1 MQRQAATGVKVAA
14 ARWLLS
20 QRGNSVQSKA
30 SVWLGKQAVVQLLPL
45 VGAATS
51 AASAAPE
58 ALSAIERSGTP
69 VDPKAY
75 KPGMTLTSPVNGA
88 SPLAAPNQM
97 LPMDVSNFKPTLAGG
112 YVNPEMTPP
121 GLFTRLS
128 ATATR
133 LLRKSPLHRRFVTS
147 TPERLQWEQAVADYN
162 NPDPAAIA
170 RRARNNPA
178 LMNSMIN
185 RQYVDDTHLH
195 NAAQKAYNDAQVK
208 HREYLGSRY
217 TPPAAPTAAA
227 APTGAAAATSTGA
240 APAPAAGHTYMPR
253 YAAGYRT
260 APLRGLKQ

>member
-1 MQRQAATGVKVAA
+1 MRQLAVSVVKVSASRWLVARRQKMVQAKAA
-14 ARWLLS
+14 AWLD
-20 QRGNSVQSKA
+20 
-30 SVWLGKQAVVQLLPL
+30 KQAVAPLLPL
-45 VGAATS
+45 IGAASS

-58 ALSAIERSGTP
+58 ALSALERAGTP

-75 KPGMTLTSPVNGA
+75 TPGMTRTEPVAGVK
-88 SPLAAPNQM
+88 SLDAPQQM
-97 LPMDVSNFKPTLAGG
+97 MPMDVSNFKPTLAGG

-121 GLFTRLS
+121 GLWTRLN
-128 ATATR
+128 ATATTY
-133 LLRKSPLHRRFVTS
+133 LRKSPLHRRFVTS
-147 TPERLQWEQAVADYN
+147 TPERMQWEQAVADYN

-195 NAAQKAYNDAQVK
+195 NAAQKAVNEGQAAVDRYNS
-208 HREYLGSRY
+208 GRY
-217 TPPAAPTAAA
+217 TPPAAATAPA
-227 APTGAAAATSTGA
+227 APSGAAGVPA
-240 APAPAAGHTYMPR
+240 APAAGRSYLPR